1 MSNEKKFIL
10 CPRCELNYIEE
21 SEGYCKVCKASM
33 GLIDDDILIP
43 DDDEMSDEK
52 LCPVCTTKIRV
63 RRTSTTSITTST
75 PTTSTKT
82 KMTTKKT
89 RIRTRTTISD
99 PAAKNAIYVNRTTPR
114 RFNACGVFVC
124 KDEIGDK
131 RVKTVA

>member
-52 LCPVCTTKIRV
+52 LCPVCKTNYISDDEDMCFEC
-63 RRTSTTSITTST
+63 RREREERERAESAEDNWEDDETEETSGRRRRDSFV
-75 PTTSTKT
+75 
-82 KMTTKKT
+82 
-89 RIRTRTTISD
+89 RTR
-99 PAAKNAIYVNRTTPR
+99 R
-114 RFNACGVFVC
+114 RG
-124 KDEIGDK
+124 KG
-131 RVKTVA
+131 RGRG